1 MGEGGAERA
10 GGARGAELVMLRA
23 LFAEVRDYKMRRAVY
38 DRGETRD
45 YTLSRADM
53 EALIPVIEGRMP
65 LLVTV
70 NRASDIRDAL
80 AMARGEGVKL
90 ILEGVAEGWRLAGEI
105 AAAHVPVLAIGRA
118 SCRERGC
125 RTCETRWSPAH

>member
-1 MGEGGAERA
+1 MRRGVAMVLEMGEGGAERA
-10 GGARGAELVMLRA
+10 GSARGAELVMLRA
-23 LFAEVRDYKMRRAVY
+23 LFAEVRDYKMRRAAY

-80 AMARGEGVKL
+80 AMARGEGVNM
-90 ILEGVAEGWRLAGEI
+90 ITEGVAEGWPIGGEHT
-105 AAAHVPVLAIGRA
+105 ALGRA
-118 SCRERGC
+118 QV
-125 RTCETRWSPAH
+125 